1 MNGLYG
7 YPNGPSTMSHL
18 GVLGGD
24 PSAEVTLRRVISG
37 EAHTELLALQR
48 QQQQLNA
55 DIAAKGLGISKM
67 PDGLDKTKAKSLWE
81 SANTEN
87 QKAYQSLRDA
97 INKYNEITRKVR
109 DYSLGAIAPKMM
121 SGIEGMG
128 WLVAAASAIAKLL
141 PALSWLLVA
150 YAGAVATTK
159 MSLGSGRGYIDQ
171 TAGLVKETGVTIT
184 RTAWVVAGFFGL
196 YLVYNALKD
205 GDEGW
210 KQFSFRRVMMPKQQQ
225 ESLTPE
231 LPLKRVSGEVL
242 D

>member
-18 GVLGGD
+18 GALAGD
-24 PSAEVTLRRVISG
+24 PSAELTLRRVISG

-55 DIAAKGLGISKM
+55 DIAAKELGISKM

-81 SANTEN
+81 SANSEN
-87 QKAYQSLRDA
+87 QKAYRSLRDA
-97 INKYNEITRKVR
+97 INKYNEIVRKVR
-109 DYSLGAIAPKMM
+109 DYSLGAVAPKMM

-128 WLVAAASAIAKLL
+128 WLVAVASAIAKLL

-205 GDEGW
+205 GEGW

-231 LPLKRVSGEVL
+231 LPLKQVSGGVE